1 MNFFMKDEIRDQK
14 GRKKLV
20 LFFKAKEK
28 ETWLLRDLASFIVS
42 EVQELYPEYQ
52 CEGRIQ

>member
-1 MNFFMKDEIRDQK
+1 MRSVIKKDEK
-14 GRKKLV
+14 NWFC
-20 LFFKAKEK
+20 FFKAKEK